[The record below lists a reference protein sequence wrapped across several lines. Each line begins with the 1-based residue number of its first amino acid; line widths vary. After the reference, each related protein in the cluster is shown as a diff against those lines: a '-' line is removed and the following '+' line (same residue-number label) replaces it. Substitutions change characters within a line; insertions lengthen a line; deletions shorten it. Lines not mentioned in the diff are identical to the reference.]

1 MRGFTIRRAER
12 EREGGQKYSS
22 ERSRWGACGW
32 MSFLVEQNFIAV
44 LRERKVC
51 WVSACEFKV
60 IGSERFFIGM

>member
-1 MRGFTIRRAER
+1 M
-12 EREGGQKYSS
+12 
-22 ERSRWGACGW
+22 
-32 MSFLVEQNFIAV
+32 EQNFIAV